1 MKVKRVRLNDHDWHH
16 LSDSD
21 EAKWGYNEA
30 IVWLGL
36 VIVSIIVV
44 GLKPARL
51 GGLVLHGDCYI
62 NRRIWQIP
70 YTKEYTNTMSFKF
83 SQLSALLHLLIVN
96 PELYT
101 ILASNRDH
109 LSLKEDWDWVTWR
122 WRIPVALTSVS
133 LSSFI
138 FKHIYYFELQ
148 TESYTLLRLYKKLA
162 V

>member
-83 SQLSALLHLLIVN
+83 SQLSALLHLAINVSDFVV
-96 PELYT
+96 EVGD
-101 ILASNRDH
+101 AHNRKPARRWTTHYRGDTKNGGPVHWISENYVCPNCMKSPNDH
-109 LSLKEDWDWVTWR
+109 CCK
-122 WRIPVALTSVS
+122 A
-133 LSSFI
+133 
-138 FKHIYYFELQ
+138 
-148 TESYTLLRLYKKLA
+148 
-162 V
+162 